1 MPELTSRERIL
12 RTLRRE
18 PVDRVPISTYEMS
31 GYNWDSW
38 YNQQPSYKRLME
50 FIREKT
56 DCLIGCGHSR
66 PNLAL
71 EKIRSEE
78 KWEEDSCRYRRV
90 TLHTPKGDLTA
101 LYRDQADLFTTWT
114 IEHFV
119 KDIDDLDKWLSI
131 PYEPGEV
138 NVDRIKKAEKEVED
152 NGIPFVD
159 TGDPIL
165 IVAELFSLEDF
176 LLNWI
181 THRKKIIYATDV
193 IFERQYEELEKAL
206 ELGAGPA
213 FRIVGPEYAT
223 PPYVPPEDFREL
235 VVKYDRRLIEL
246 IHKYGGFARVHCH
259 GRIGKVLPMF
269 VEMGAD
275 GTDPVEAP
283 PSGDIELAEA
293 KRLYGNDL
301 VLFGNMQLRDLE
313 YATPEEMDELVKKSM
328 DAAKK
333 GGGYV
338 LMPTA
343 SPINVP
349 LKPQTEA
356 NYFAFIEAG
365 LKYGAY

>member
-1 MPELTSRERIL
+1 L
-12 RTLRRE
+12 
-18 PVDRVPISTYEMS
+18 
-31 GYNWDSW
+31 
-38 YNQQPSYKRLME
+38 
-50 FIREKT
+50 
-56 DCLIGCGHSR
+56 C
-66 PNLAL
+66 
-71 EKIRSEE
+71 
-78 KWEEDSCRYRRV
+78 
-90 TLHTPKGDLTA
+90 
-101 LYRDQADLFTTWT
+101 RDQADLLTTWT
-114 IEHFV
+114 TEHFV
-119 KDIDDLDKWLSI
+119 KNVDDLDKWLSI
-131 PYEPGEV
+131 SYEPGEV
-138 NVDRIKKAEKEVED
+138 NVDRIKKAEKEIED

-181 THRKKIIYATDV
+181 THRKKIIYAMDV

-356 NYFAFIEAG
+356 
-365 LKYGAY
+365 